1 MSKYATKSL
10 YIMELEVV
18 SQGMVIKT
26 FGGTGGSEFAA
37 DYIQSIGL
45 YCGKEVDSITING
58 NKHGGGG
65 GGDAGA
71 LILSSDEYISKVVIR
86 SGERIDKLMLT
97 TNKGRTIGGGG
108 GGGSETT
115 LDNIRVVAIGG
126 KSGTRVDQLKITYV
140 ENYEPSSL
148 VEKRGQFVVG
158 FTPQG
163 TILKEYTESTS
174 KTSDSYENVT
184 ETMLS
189 QQYNASVE
197 AEYYAKVAFSTE
209 IKYVNTQLTTIKK
222 ELSTQLIN
230 QQSKEVTIEKG
241 MVGVLLVDGAV
252 MKGSDGVYW
261 MYPNTLLSYAV
272 IAVTDYQNILN
283 HYDLT
288 GELATQM
295 PELLKYKT
303 EKNDYVFY
311 EKTPVR

>member
-1 MSKYATKSL
+1 
-10 YIMELEVV
+10 MELEVV

-26 FGGTGGSEFAA
+26 VGGTGGSEFAS
-37 DYIQSIGL
+37 DYIRSIGI
-45 YCGKEVDSITING
+45 YSGTEVDSITING
-58 NKHGGGG
+58 SKHGGGG
-65 GGDAGA
+65 GRDGGT
-71 LILSSDEYISKVVIR
+71 LILGSDEYINRIAVR
-86 SGERIDKLMLT
+86 SGARIDRLVLS

-108 GGGSETT
+108 NGGSETI
-115 LDNIRVVAIGG
+115 LENIRVVAIGG
-126 KSGTRVDQLKITYV
+126 KSGARVDQLRITYV
-140 ENYEPSSL
+140 EDYYPSTL
-148 VEKRGQFVVG
+148 VEKRGQFVIG

-197 AEYYAKVAFSTE
+197 AEYYAKVAISTE

-241 MVGVLLVDGAV
+241 MVGVLLVNGTIL
-252 MKGSDGVYW
+252 KGSDGVYW

-272 IAVTDYQNILN
+272 IAVSDYQNVLN

-311 EKTPVR
+311 EKEPVR